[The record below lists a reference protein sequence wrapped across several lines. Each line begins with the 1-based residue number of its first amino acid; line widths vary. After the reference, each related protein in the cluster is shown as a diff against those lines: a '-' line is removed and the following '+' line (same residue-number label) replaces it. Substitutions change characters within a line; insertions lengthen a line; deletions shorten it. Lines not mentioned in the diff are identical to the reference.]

1 MWQPTTYEDYLLKQ
15 FAKENPSSLF
25 LEVSVSVSS
34 EPNTAR
40 RIDGVLV
47 PAKEATIYLENST
60 APYSVKRPTPTWE
73 ICSD

>member
-1 MWQPTTYEDYLLKQ
+1 MRQPTTYEDYLLKQ
-15 FAKENPSSLF
+15 FAHENPGSLF

-47 PAKEATIYLENST
+47 PAKETTIYLENPT
-60 APYSVKRPTPTWE
+60 ARYSAE
-73 ICSD
+73 IR